1 MMNSLLLLL
10 LPALFI
16 MGCTES
22 IHTEKYYKEHPKER
36 VLKLKECRNL
46 DHINAA
52 QKEECKNAFRA
63 NRKHG
68 EIIDSTKYNYKY

>member
-1 MMNSLLLLL
+1 MNSLLLILIS
-10 LPALFI
+10 ALFI
-16 MGCTES
+16 IGCTKS
-22 IHTEKYYKEHPKER
+22 IHTEKYYKEHFKER
-36 VLKLKECRNL
+36 ILKLEECKNL
-46 DHINAA
+46 SRINAA